1 LACFSSHPV
10 NLAGLLILR
19 RLFISA
25 FLILVSSSWLFYL
38 LILMFLGG
46 VIVII
51 TYMTSLAANEKLFLV
66 PNFKKFSLAPPLFL
80 VLIFVQEDY
89 TKFILTSE
97 FSFVG
102 GVFSVR
108 FVFQLLTCFL
118 LLLLAIIRVIKLIKL
133 EDGPLVKRL

>member
-1 LACFSSHPV
+1 MACFSSHPV

-66 PNFKKFSLAPPLFL
+66 PNFKKFSLAPPFL